1 MLSCQLGT
9 PLGLTTGC
17 THSNDAGV
25 NCGELHSLFINGGT
39 IVTKGPHKYVA

>member
-25 NCGELHSLFINGGT
+25 NCGELYFIHFMGVGHYLKKKN
-39 IVTKGPHKYVA
+39 P